1 MPYTFITGGASSGKS
16 DFALELFRDRGDVT
30 FIATGVV
37 SDPEMEQKIR
47 LHKMQRPSSW
57 DTIEEPVDLIK
68 AVRGVKKENK
78 AVILD
83 CLTFWVSNLIHDISL
98 AQDKIIELAAK
109 TAGFLNTSEK
119 EILVVTNELG
129 MGIIPG
135 TREVREYRNIAGK
148 VNRIFAGISEKAYFV
163 VSGIGMKIK

>member
-1 MPYTFITGGASSGKS
+1 M
-16 DFALELFRDRGDVT
+16 FRVRGDVT

-68 AVRGVKKENK
+68 AVHGVKKESK

-83 CLTFWVSNLIHDISL
+83 CLTFWVSNLIHDRNL
-98 AQDKIIELAAK
+98 ARDKIIELAGE

-135 TREVREYRNIAGK
+135 SREVREYRNTAGK
-148 VNRIFAGISEKAYFV
+148 VNRIFAAMCCRAYFV